1 MGCMERDST
10 PDHADTSAV
19 QKLRLTLAGT
29 LCLVLMGLAACHDAP
44 RDDISS
50 AQASLERNGNLQVV
64 SVDPKARAF
73 TVRMKATGELR
84 IVRVDEIVGSL
95 PSLEPLQKA
104 PAPPP
109 SAAVAANP
117 PAPASPVPEPV
128 PEAAPARE
136 AQITPAPVPA
146 PTLAQMTQ
154 GPGVLKSG
162 PGYVIKRTNTPG
174 NGRSGFAPTDAVA
187 RGIAVEQRE
196 DPIICQGQ
204 RFLRIDS
211 RNLEFAGDAI
221 SAEDGC
227 ELHITN
233 SRIAAHGIGVSAR
246 AANVYIENSS
256 VEGQTGAIAASA
268 GAQVYA
274 EASTI
279 RGVNRGL
286 TTESLHDLGGNVW
299 N

>member
-1 MGCMERDST
+1 MATVNVRTPAIWICAGAWMMLTGCEKST
-10 PDHADTSAV
+10 
-19 QKLRLTLAGT
+19 
-29 LCLVLMGLAACHDAP
+29 
-44 RDDISS
+44 RDDLGWARS
-50 AQASLERNGNLQVV
+50 SLERNGNLQVV
-64 SVDPKARAF
+64 SEDPRARAF
-73 TVRMKATGELR
+73 TVRLKDTGELR

-95 PSLEPLQKA
+95 PSLA
-104 PAPPP
+104 PAVKEDAPKPPEP
-109 SAAVAANP
+109 APALAANP
-117 PAPASPVPEPV
+117 PPP
-128 PEAAPARE
+128 AAPPVTSTPPVATE
-136 AQITPAPVPA
+136 AQITPAPAPP
-146 PTLAQMTQ
+146 PTLTQMSE

-162 PGYVIKRTNTPG
+162 PGYVIKRTPTSG
-174 NGRSGFAPTDAVA
+174 NERAAFAPAEAVA
-187 RGIAVEQRE
+187 RGLAVERRE

-211 RNLEFAGDAI
+211 RNIEFAGDAV
-221 SAEDGC
+221 SAENGC

-233 SRIAAHGIGVSAR
+233 SRIAAHGIGVSAH

-256 VEGQTGAIAASA
+256 IEGQSGALTVSE

-274 EASTI
+274 EASSI

>member
-1 MGCMERDST
+1 MDVRNART
-10 PDHADTSAV
+10 PAIIWVSA
-19 QKLRLTLAGT
+19 A
-29 LCLVLMGLAACHDAP
+29 LAALCGCHETP
-44 RDDISS
+44 RNDISW
-50 AQASLERNGNLQVV
+50 AQASLERNGTLQVL

-73 TVRMKATGELR
+73 TVRVKDTGELR

-95 PSLEPLQKA
+95 PSAEPLHQEPA
-104 PAPPP
+104 PAPAPTI
-109 SAAVAANP
+109 AASPAP
-117 PAPASPVPEPV
+117 PAPAAPAASPPTPQ
-128 PEAAPARE
+128 AAPAGE
-136 AQITPAPVPA
+136 AQITPSPAPA
-146 PTLAQMTQ
+146 PTLAQMTS

-162 PGYVIKRTNTPG
+162 PGYVIKRTSTPATA
-174 NGRSGFAPTDAVA
+174 RPGFAAPDAVA

-196 DPIICQGQ
+196 EPIICQGQ

-221 SAEDGC
+221 SAEAGC

-233 SRIAAHGIGVSAR
+233 SRIAAHGIGVSAH

-256 VEGQTGAIAASA
+256 IEGQTGAIAASD

-274 EASTI
+274 EASSI
-279 RGVNRGL
+279 RGINRGL

>member
-1 MGCMERDST
+1 MAALNIRTPAIWICAGALSVFAGCEKST
-10 PDHADTSAV
+10 HDDLGWA
-19 QKLRLTLAGT
+19 R
-29 LCLVLMGLAACHDAP
+29 AA
-44 RDDISS
+44 
-50 AQASLERNGNLQVV
+50 LERNSSLQVV
-64 SVDPKARAF
+64 SEDPQARAF
-73 TVRMKATGELR
+73 TVRLKDTGELR
-84 IVRVDEIVGSL
+84 IVRAEEIVGSPPAL
-95 PSLEPLQKA
+95 APLADAAQKPPP
-104 PAPPP
+104 PAP
-109 SAAVAANP
+109 AVAANA
-117 PAPASPVPEPV
+117 PAPAAAPSPP
-128 PEAAPARE
+128 AAPAPE
-136 AQITPAPVPA
+136 AQITPPPPTP
-146 PTLAQMTQ
+146 PTLAEMSQ
-154 GPGVLKSG
+154 GPNVLKSG
-162 PGYVIKRTNTPG
+162 PGYVIKRTNTSG
-174 NGRSGFAPTDAVA
+174 AGRTGFAPPDLVA

-233 SRIAAHGIGVSAR
+233 SRIAAHGIGVSAH

-256 VEGQTGAIAASA
+256 IEGQTGAIAASA

-274 EASTI
+274 EASSI